1 MSRKGPVTTDVT
13 SIALG
18 LAQIRVV
25 VSAANIGSIGPVCV
39 ASDSIGSLAN
49 TKFIGATEY
58 FRLEGGFPLLEEFT
72 TPIRESARLECAFR
86 EISPKNIAMA
96 YGIDPTSGYT
106 DTHSG
111 EVVRGGR
118 TTPAYVRME
127 AEYTY
132 PDGTNKMT
140 IIFPRAQVSADLEID
155 LQSED
160 AAAVPVVFE
169 SKNASSDVD
178 DGHAVWDDMPLGR
191 ISWTDV

>member
-1 MSRKGPVTTDVT
+1 MARKGPVTKDTT

-25 VSAANIGSIGPVCV
+25 AAAANIGSIGPVCS

-96 YGIDPTSGYT
+96 YGIDSTSGYT
-106 DTHSG
+106 DMHSG
-111 EVVRGGR
+111 EVVLGGR
-118 TTPAYVRME
+118 VTPAYVRME

-169 SKNASSDVD
+169 SKNASSDVSG
-178 DGHAVWDDMPLGR
+178 GHAVWDDMPLGR
-191 ISWTDV
+191 ISWTDA